1 MSSRT
6 VGRRELAA
14 LTVAEP
20 VKVLLVD
27 DSRDHLFAMASVLES
42 PGQEVIAAGSGR
54 QALRCLA
61 EQDFAVIVLDM
72 AMPEMDG
79 FETATLIR
87 RRHGSRRTPIIF
99 LADSERGG
107 DQMRRLYGL
116 GAVDC
121 ITLPFVPEI
130 LRTKVAVFVELH
142 RRWKTLERRNVELR
156 RAVDRSWHAA
166 EEIRTLNRRL
176 ETLNEVNRELEA
188 FSYSVSHELRGPLSR
203 IAGFSKAL
211 LEFHAAHL
219 SEEAHSFLNR
229 IDQSAGRMCD
239 LVEALLNVSRLAR
252 VEMREQDL
260 NLSAMVAGL
269 AAELQA
275 QEPGRT
281 VDIRIAPDVH
291 AWGDPTLLRMAL
303 ENLLTN
309 AWKFTSKHPSARV
322 EFGRIEADEGP
333 VYFLRDDGV
342 GFDRRDIAQLFS
354 PFQRL
359 HKEPDFDGCGIGLA
373 TVERVIRRH
382 GGRIWAEGEVEGGAA
397 FFFTLPLGRTK

>member
-14 LTVAEP
+14 LMVAEP

-27 DSRDHLFAMASVLES
+27 DFPDQLLAMASVLES

-61 EQDFAVIVLDM
+61 EQDFAVILLDA

-87 RRHGSRRTPIIF
+87 RRNRSRRTPIIF
-99 LADSERGG
+99 LGDFERGG

-121 ITLPFVPEI
+121 ITRPFVPEI
-130 LRTKVAVFVELH
+130 LRTKVAVLVELH
-142 RRWKTLERRNVELR
+142 RKWKTLERRNLELR
-156 RAVDRSWHAA
+156 RALDRSWHAA
-166 EEIRTLNRRL
+166 EEIRALNRRVERL
-176 ETLNEVNRELEA
+176 DELNRELEA
-188 FSYSVSHELRGPLSR
+188 FSYTVSHELRGPLSR
-203 IAGFSKAL
+203 MAGFSKAL
-211 LEFHAAHL
+211 LEFHTAQL
-219 SEEAHSFLNR
+219 NEEAQSFLTR

-260 NLSAMVAGL
+260 NLSSMVAGL

-281 VDIRIAPDVH
+281 VDIRIAADVH

-303 ENLLTN
+303 ENLLAN
-309 AWKFTSKHPSARV
+309 AWKFTGKNASAQI
-322 EFGRIEADEGP
+322 EFGRIEAGEGP

-342 GFDRRDIAQLFS
+342 GFDRRDAARLFN

-359 HKEPDFDGCGIGLA
+359 HKEPDFDGSGIGLA

-382 GGRIWAEGEVEGGAA
+382 GGRIWAEGEVERGAA
-397 FFFTLPLGRTK
+397 LYFTHPRERAK